1 MSAIVFL
8 LRRKLRE
15 KEGRKKPDQ
24 EDFLNFIPDI
34 LRAGLWV
41 RVKKK
46 NVKSYRAL
54 IKATYKLHAFISNP
68 A

>member
-1 MSAIVFL
+1 M
-8 LRRKLRE
+8 RE
-15 KEGRKKPDQ
+15 KERRKKPDQ

-34 LRAGLWV
+34 LRVGLWG
-41 RVKKK
+41 RVKIK
-46 NVKSYRAL
+46 VKSYRAL

>member
-1 MSAIVFL
+1 M
-8 LRRKLRE
+8 RE

-34 LRAGLWV
+34 LRAGLWG
-41 RVKKK
+41 RGKIK
-46 NVKSYRAL
+46 VKSYRAL
-54 IKATYKLHAFISNP
+54 IKTTYKLHAFISNP

>member
-1 MSAIVFL
+1 M
-8 LRRKLRE
+8 RE

-34 LRAGLWV
+34 LRACLWG
-41 RVKKK
+41 RVKIK
-46 NVKSYRAL
+46 VKSYRAL
-54 IKATYKLHAFISNP
+54 IKTTYKLHAFISNP